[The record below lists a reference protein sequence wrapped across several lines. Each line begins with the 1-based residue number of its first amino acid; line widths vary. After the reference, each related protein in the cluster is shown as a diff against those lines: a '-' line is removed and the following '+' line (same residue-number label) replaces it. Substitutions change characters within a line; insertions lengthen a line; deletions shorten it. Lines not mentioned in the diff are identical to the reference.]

1 MTAKPDPNLGM
12 AMLARAGD
20 LAQAMLAKGQT
31 VHVASGVT
39 PNGNPCTVVYGI
51 GWMAD
56 PLKELGAKFVQRVA
70 DMRTEASNN

>member
-39 PNGNPCTVVYGI
+39 PNGNPCTVIYGI
-51 GWMAD
+51 GWMAE
-56 PLKELGAKFVQRVA
+56 PLKDWGAAFVRKVA
-70 DMRTEASNN
+70 DMRAEASNN

>member
-1 MTAKPDPNLGM
+1 VTAKPDPNLGM

-31 VHVASGVT
+31 VHVAIGTT

-51 GWMAD
+51 GWMAE

-70 DMRTEASNN
+70 DMRAEASNN

>member
-31 VHVASGVT
+31 VHVAIGTT

-51 GWMAD
+51 GWMAE

-70 DMRTEASNN
+70 DMRAEASNN